1 MDEITLV
8 RGDTLKLT
16 LKNIKLSDGTEYVLN
31 DTDIVYL
38 DVKRYQND
46 KTAVIQKSGTKA
58 DYIDGGLPFVFLP
71 ADTVDLPIAEYWFNV
86 RLFVDDD
93 NIYTIIP
100 MSKFRIVQ
108 NVTDI
113 PVNGGWRLM
122 AYREI
127 SLSGNI
133 SAVKMSGSLN
143 TDTGMSGDLKMA
155 ERVYENDY
163 EKLKNRPSINGVELV
178 QDKSFE
184 ELGDHVLTNFEILE
198 LMKNAGF

>member
-1 MDEITLV
+1 
-8 RGDTLKLT
+8 
-16 LKNIKLSDGTEYVLN
+16 
-31 DTDIVYL
+31 
-38 DVKRYQND
+38 
-46 KTAVIQKSGTKA
+46 
-58 DYIDGGLPFVFLP
+58 
-71 ADTVDLPIAEYWFNV
+71 
-86 RLFVDDD
+86 
-93 NIYTIIP
+93 
-100 MSKFRIVQ
+100 
-108 NVTDI
+108 
-113 PVNGGWRLM
+113 M

-133 SAVKMSGSLN
+133 SAAKMSGSLN
-143 TDTGMSGDLKMA
+143 ADTGMSGNLKMA